1 MEATAR
7 VVNGFRIEYDGKR
20 VESEGASMDR
30 DWVAYAKGL
39 LRAEM
44 TKRQITY
51 KGLVEKLAAIGVSES
66 EANLRNKISRG
77 GFTAAFF
84 VQCLVAIGCH
94 TLRLDD

>member
-1 MEATAR
+1 
-7 VVNGFRIEYDGKR
+7 
-20 VESEGASMDR
+20 MDR
-30 DWVAYAKGL
+30 DWVAYTKGL

-44 TKRQITY
+44 TRRQISY
-51 KGLVEKLAAIGVSES
+51 KGLVEKLAAIGIAES

-84 VQCLVAIGCH
+84 VQCLAAMGVM